1 MNICCSNGKA
11 TAEYVLNGETK
22 TISFPYSSGD
32 VFAQAAT
39 AIKAVEP
46 EAEFKD
52 LPVLDLSKVG
62 KLTKAQRIAQLEKD
76 FESARFTISKYYM
89 EAVLDGNVEVQKD
102 LQVELTE
109 LTEQYES
116 DVAAIMSEEE

>member
-11 TAEYVLNGETK
+11 TVEYVLNGETK

-32 VFAQAAT
+32 VFAQAAA
-39 AIKAVEP
+39 AIKSAEP

-76 FESARFTISKYYM
+76 FKSARFTIGTYYM

-102 LQVELTE
+102 LQTELTE
-109 LTEQYES
+109 LTEKYES